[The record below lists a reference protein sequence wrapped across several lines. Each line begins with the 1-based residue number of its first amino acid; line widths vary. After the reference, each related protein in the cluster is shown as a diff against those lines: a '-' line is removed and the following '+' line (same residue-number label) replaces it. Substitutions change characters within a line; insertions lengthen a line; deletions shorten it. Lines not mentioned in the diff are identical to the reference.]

1 MQPRV
6 QFLDHLVLTVADIE
20 ASCQFYQNA
29 LGMVPTQFTPAD
41 GSTRW
46 ALCFGAQ
53 KINLHPAGKEYA
65 PKANHPT
72 PGSADL
78 CFLSEQTVTDWQ
90 DHFAAQ
96 GIAIE
101 EGPVQRTGATGPIL
115 SLYIRDP
122 DKNLIEISNQ
132 I

>member
-1 MQPRV
+1 MLPSV
-6 QFLDHLVLTVADIE
+6 QFLDHLVLTVADIQ
-20 ASCQFYQNA
+20 ATCQFYQNA
-29 LGMVPTQFTPAD
+29 LGMLPMQFTPAD
-41 GSTRW
+41 GSARW
-46 ALCFGAQ
+46 ALRFGAQ
-53 KINLHPAGKEYA
+53 KINLHLAGQEFA
-65 PKANHPT
+65 PKADLPT

-78 CFLSEQTVTDWQ
+78 CFLSEQPVSDWQ
-90 DHFAAQ
+90 VHFASQ

-101 EGPVQRTGATGPIL
+101 EGPVQRSGATGPIL